1 MNSELPDQNQNVS
14 EPSLDQ
20 RFAHRPHLRRR
31 LLSIADMIDQAVAEG
46 CTAHEAEAQAS
57 AQIRKLGH
65 EVLSDWA
72 AKSEQDAVA
81 KAQQNDPRLPPYRK
95 RKLLTWHSTYGAIR
109 LAEQRRRQGRRGVQV
124 RPFCERAKIKQT
136 AYSRPLP
143 RALTDFGAEE
153 SFVRATRK
161 MRAHYGIELPAS
173 GARPQTLTHAK
184 ASGGR
189 EPEAPKPAVKT
200 LVTEMDGCR
209 LPIVAPG
216 TDPRGDRRKG
226 QQLSW
231 REARLCCARSQDA
244 GDCVYGAPFGSVQLA
259 GGLWRQTACAAGLGS
274 DTQVHGLGEGAP
286 WMVSPFEEQFGA
298 GQAARATYTVDFPHV
313 SDYLA
318 AAALV
323 VAPQRNKDWLHEQQ
337 AHWLENQVGPV
348 LRTLKKN
355 AEPPEQKAAP
365 VRSAYGYMSERQ
377 QYMDYA
383 GARAAGLPIG
393 SGEVESGHRHV
404 LQKRLKIA
412 GAWWREPNAEA
423 MLHLRAARANYDWDK
438 YWSEIE
444 RN

>member
-1 MNSELPDQNQNVS
+1 M
-14 EPSLDQ
+14 
-20 RFAHRPHLRRR
+20 
-31 LLSIADMIDQAVAEG
+31 
-46 CTAHEAEAQAS
+46 
-57 AQIRKLGH
+57 
-65 EVLSDWA
+65 
-72 AKSEQDAVA
+72 
-81 KAQQNDPRLPPYRK
+81 KAN
-95 RKLLTWHSTYGAIR
+95 WTYGDIR
-109 LAEQRRRQGRRGVQV
+109 LAEQRLRQGRRGVQV
-124 RPFCERAKIKQT
+124 RPFCERAKIKQR
-136 AYSRPLP
+136 AYSRPLQ

-153 SFVRATRK
+153 SFVSATRK
-161 MRAHYGIELPAS
+161 MREHYGIELPAS
-173 GARPQTLTHAK
+173 GARHQPLTHAK
-184 ASGGR
+184 AIGGLAH
-189 EPEAPKPAVKT
+189 EAPKPAVKT
-200 LVTEMDGCR
+200 LGTERDGCM
-209 LPIVAPG
+209 LLIVAPG

-244 GDCVYGAPFGSVQLA
+244 GDCVYGATFGSVKLA
-259 GGLWRQTACAAGLGS
+259 GWLGRQTACAAGLGS
-274 DTQVHGLGEGAP
+274 GTHVHGLGDGAP
-286 WMVSPFEEQFGA
+286 WIVSTFEEQFGA
-298 GQAARATYTVDFPHV
+298 GQDARATYTVDFHHV

-323 VAPQRNKDWLHEQQ
+323 VAPQRNKDWRHEQQ
-337 AHWLENQVGPV
+337 AHWLANQVGPV

-355 AEPPEQKAAP
+355 SEPPEQKAAP
-365 VRSAYGYMSERQ
+365 VRSAYGSMSERQ

-412 GAWWREPNAEA
+412 GAWWREPNAAA